1 VYKETGGNTAA
12 FAGEDRIGHVAEG
25 EEVRVYLGNAFD
37 IVGERTVIETRQVS
51 KRSRQETVK
60 IELRNRKDTPVT
72 VTVIEHLR
80 GDWKFIG
87 ATPKVRKKEAN
98 KVEFEVKVP
107 KKSEEAFTYQVLSK
121 W

>member
-1 VYKETGGNTAA
+1 M
-12 FAGEDRIGHVAEG
+12 
-25 EEVRVYLGNAFD
+25 
-37 IVGERTVIETRQVS
+37 S

-72 VTVIEHLR
+72 VTVIEHFR

-87 ATPKVRKKEAN
+87 TTPKVRKKEAQ
-98 KVEFEVKVP
+98 KVEFEVTVP
-107 KKSEEAFTYQVLSK
+107 KKGEETFTYQVLYK